1 MAIDTK
7 NESSPANLLAVAEWN
22 PTERIRRVRSLFEIE
37 YPPASRGRDKP
48 AFVPPFAVV
57 VQPRVMLSVTLL
69 VNLDGFNS
77 AFRSEHRVV
86 LIDFGAFANR
96 SLTAERR
103 FSCDCP
109 KTIGASTWNH
119 SLPMF
124 IRDGIKQIG
133 WLRVRGLH

>member
-1 MAIDTK
+1 
-7 NESSPANLLAVAEWN
+7 
-22 PTERIRRVRSLFEIE
+22 
-37 YPPASRGRDKP
+37 
-48 AFVPPFAVV
+48 
-57 VQPRVMLSVTLL
+57 MLSVTML
-69 VNLDGFNS
+69 VNLDGFDS
-77 AFRSEHRVV
+77 AFRSEHSVV

-124 IRDGIKQIG
+124 RHDWVKQIG
-133 WLRVRGLH
+133 WLRLRSLH